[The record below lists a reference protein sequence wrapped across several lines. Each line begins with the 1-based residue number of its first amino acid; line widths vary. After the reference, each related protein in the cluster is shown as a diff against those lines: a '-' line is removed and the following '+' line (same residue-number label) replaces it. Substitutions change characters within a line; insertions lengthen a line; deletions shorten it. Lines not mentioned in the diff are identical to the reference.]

1 MIPVLNTAM
10 CLMSCF
16 VKVAETGVL
25 EIAHGGWVAPGSA
38 PLTHPCVHTHTYIC
52 MLVCTPWQHLANTCV
67 ECQCVLVSAGTELTF
82 FLVAGTVLCFGFSVR
97 MMLITL

>member
-38 PLTHPCVHTHTYIC
+38 PLTHPCVHMCAHTHIHMYASVHSLAT
-52 MLVCTPWQHLANTCV
+52 LGQHLCGM
-67 ECQCVLVSAGTELTF
+67 S
-82 FLVAGTVLCFGFSVR
+82 
-97 MMLITL
+97 M